1 MLPTH
6 LVWMSSGILRTKIIR
21 QDKLWRIVKY
31 YHNLEYIIEDKF
43 DKDGSGLFAILDG
56 HGGGEVSEYCANVI
70 PNVN

>member
-1 MLPTH
+1 MN
-6 LVWMSSGILRTKIIR
+6 SGISRTKIIP
-21 QDKLWRIVKY
+21 QDKPWKIVRHH
-31 YHNLEYIIEDKF
+31 HNSEYIIEDKF